1 MTSRFRACYTH
12 NQHEGRM
19 THQNTGGELDV
30 SPHGLG
36 QIALAFAI
44 GLAGA
49 ELFQWLHLP
58 LPWFLGSLLACMAA
72 AVMGVPYA
80 RPEFLSVAM
89 RAVLGVAVGTGFTPA
104 ILSRLGDMSLSL
116 ALLLPWM
123 VLIMATGVPFFRR
136 FAGFDTKTAFFASV
150 PGGLTDMVSMAESA
164 GANTRAVTLIQ
175 LTRIVM
181 IVFALPFWLQWHDGF
196 DIATRAV
203 TGRIHIWDLQLGDSL
218 ILIVLGAAGWWV
230 ANRIGLAGPAIV
242 GPMILSG
249 VAHAGG
255 LTDARMPFEVMTFAQ
270 VTLGILLGSQFRGLT
285 WTEFRTTLVWGIA
298 FSVALIVTSAMV
310 TLGVAKL
317 TSAPVHPVLLGY
329 APGGQAE
336 LNLVAYTLNLDVA
349 FVALHHLVRLAI
361 VIFGAQ
367 MVFKFFKANK

>member
-1 MTSRFRACYTH
+1 MGKTA
-12 NQHEGRM
+12 G
-19 THQNTGGELDV
+19 
-30 SPHGLG
+30 PLG
-36 QIALAFAI
+36 PEHVLRRLASLALAYAI
-44 GLAGA
+44 GVTGA
-49 ELFQWLHLP
+49 LLFQALNLP

-72 AVMGVPYA
+72 AVVGIPFTRPDWLGVP
-80 RPEFLSVAM
+80 M

-123 VLIMATGVPFFRR
+123 ILIMATGVPFFKR

-164 GANTRAVTLIQ
+164 GANARSVTLIQ
-175 LTRIVM
+175 LTRIVL

-196 DIATRAV
+196 DIAARAL
-203 TGRIHIWDLQLGDSL
+203 TGRIHLWELRPADLAILFALGVS
-218 ILIVLGAAGWWV
+218 GWWI
-230 ANRIGLAGPAIV
+230 ADRIGLAGPAIV

-249 VAHAGG
+249 IAHASG
-255 LTDARMPFEVMTFAQ
+255 LTAARMPFEVMTLAQ
-270 VTLGILLGSQFRGLT
+270 ITLGVLLGSQFRGLT
-285 WTEFRTTLVWGIA
+285 WIEFRTTLVWGIL
-298 FSVALIVTSAMV
+298 FSIVLIGVTVAV
-310 TLGVAKL
+310 TLGVAKI
-317 TSAPVHPVLLGY
+317 TGAPIHPLLLAY

-367 MVFKFFKANK
+367 IVFSRLKK

>member
-1 MTSRFRACYTH
+1 MGIGDGSGTPKVTLRSI
-12 NQHEGRM
+12 G
-19 THQNTGGELDV
+19 
-30 SPHGLG
+30 SLG
-36 QIALAFAI
+36 FAFAI
-44 GLAGA
+44 GFAGA
-49 ELFQWLHLP
+49 QIFQVLHLP

-72 AVMGVPYA
+72 AVAGVPYT
-80 RPEFLSVAM
+80 RPDFLGVPM

-104 ILSRLGDMSLSL
+104 IFNRLGEMSLSL
-116 ALLLPWM
+116 ALLVPWM
-123 VLIMATGVPFFRR
+123 ALIMATGVPFFRR

-175 LTRIVM
+175 LTRIVL
-181 IVFALPFWLQWHDGF
+181 IVFALPFWLQWHGGF
-196 DIATRAV
+196 DIASRALS
-203 TGRIHIWDLQLGDSL
+203 GRMHVWDLNLADIAILTALGVS
-218 ILIVLGAAGWWV
+218 GWWI
-230 ANRIGLAGPAIV
+230 ADRIGLAGPAIV

-249 VAHAGG
+249 LAHASG
-255 LTDARMPFEVMTFAQ
+255 LTAARMPFEIMTLAQ
-270 VTLGILLGSQFRGLT
+270 ITLGVLLGSQFRGLT

-298 FSVALIVTSAMV
+298 FSIGLILASAAV
-310 TLGVAKL
+310 TLGVARL
-317 TSAPVHPVLLGY
+317 TGAPIHPLLLGY

-367 MVFKFFKANK
+367 IVFKWLKD

>member
-1 MTSRFRACYTH
+1 M
-12 NQHEGRM
+12 
-19 THQNTGGELDV
+19 
-30 SPHGLG
+30 G
-36 QIALAFAI
+36 QLHSGNAWTAQGIVRLALAFAI
-44 GLAGA
+44 GLAGSQV
-49 ELFQWLHLP
+49 FVWLHLP

-72 AVMGVPYA
+72 AVAGVPYD
-80 RPEFLSVAM
+80 RPDWLGVPM

-104 ILSRLGDMSLSL
+104 ILGRLGEMSLSL

-123 VLIMATGVPFFRR
+123 AVIMAAGVPFFRR

-150 PGGLTDMVSMAESA
+150 PGGLTDMVAMADSA

-175 LTRIVM
+175 LTRIVL

-203 TGRIHIWDLQLGDSL
+203 TGRVHLWELTLFDAGLL
-218 ILIVLGAAGWWV
+218 VALGAAGWWIAV
-230 ANRIGLAGPAIV
+230 RLHLAGPAIV

-249 VAHAGG
+249 LAHASG
-255 LTDARMPFEVMTFAQ
+255 LTAARMPFEVMTFAQ
-270 VTLGILLGSQFRGLT
+270 VTLGVLLGSQFRGLT
-285 WTEFRTTLVWGIA
+285 WNEFRTTLVWGIA
-298 FSVALIVTSAMV
+298 FSVMLILTSVAV
-310 TLGVAKL
+310 TLGVARL
-317 TSAPVHPVLLGY
+317 TGAPVIPVLLGY

-336 LNLVAYTLNLDVA
+336 LNLVAYTLNMDVA

-367 MVFKFFKANK
+367 LVFRRLKD

>member
-1 MTSRFRACYTH
+1 MGQKLSDNR
-12 NQHEGRM
+12 
-19 THQNTGGELDV
+19 LDL
-30 SPHGLG
+30 SWRGLG
-36 QIALAFAI
+36 SLATAFGI

-49 ELFQWLHLP
+49 LVFQVLKLP
-58 LPWFLGSLLACMAA
+58 LPWFLGSLLACMTA
-72 AVMGVPYA
+72 AVIGVRYA

-104 ILSRLGDMSLSL
+104 ILSRLGEMSLSL

-123 VLIMATGVPFFRR
+123 ILIMATGVPFFRR
-136 FAGFDTKTAFFASV
+136 CAGFDTKTAFFASV

-175 LTRIVM
+175 LTRIVL

-196 DIATRAV
+196 DIATRALS
-203 TGRIHIWDLQLGDSL
+203 GRMHVWDLRLADIA
-218 ILIVLGAAGWWV
+218 ILFILGASGWWI
-230 ANRIGLAGPAIV
+230 ADRIGLAGPAIV

-249 VAHAGG
+249 LAHAGG
-255 LTDARMPFEVMTFAQ
+255 LTTARMPFEVMTLAQ

-285 WTEFRTTLVWGIA
+285 WTEFRTTLIWGIL
-298 FSVALIVTSAMV
+298 FSVGLILTSALV
-310 TLGVAKL
+310 TLGVAHI
-317 TSAPVHPVLLGY
+317 TGAPVHPVLLGY

-367 MVFKFFKANK
+367 LVFRYLKP